1 MREII
6 AKTVISPFR
15 ERSTGYKRFT
25 YNPYRGCQHG
35 CIYCDSRSL
44 CYGIDDFEDVAYK
57 SNAVELLETEMK
69 RKRKKG
75 IIYTGSMSDP
85 YLPAEKELE
94 ITKRSLEVIRDCGFG
109 VQITTKSDLIVRD
122 LDLLKDISKRYC
134 SVVFTLTTTDEMLA
148 NKVEPAAPSPSKR
161 IEAIRVLVDAGI
173 HVGIAMTPILPF
185 IEDKMDNL
193 SAILTAAKDAGA
205 SFVYASTGMTLR
217 DRQREYYYKRLDQ
230 YFPGLTEMYI
240 RTYGE
245 MYSCSSPK
253 TRELRNFIKS
263 RASLLGIKLLAFGE
277 PVVCPDLDSQR
288 TLF

>member
-1 MREII
+1 M
-6 AKTVISPFR
+6 
-15 ERSTGYKRFT
+15 
-25 YNPYRGCQHG
+25 
-35 CIYCDSRSL
+35 

-94 ITKRSLEVIRDCGFG
+94 ITKRSLEVILDCGFG
-109 VQITTKSDLIVRD
+109 LQITTKSDLIARD
-122 LDLLKDISKRYC
+122 LHLLKDISKRYC
-134 SVVFTLTTTDEMLA
+134 SVVFTLTTTDDVLA
-148 NKVEPAAPSPSKR
+148 EKVEPAAPSPSRR
-161 IEAIRVLVDAGI
+161 IEAIRVLVDEGI

-185 IEDKMDNL
+185 VEDDIDNL
-193 SAILTAAKDAGA
+193 SAILAAANDAGA

-217 DRQREYYYKRLDQ
+217 DRQREYYYNRLDQ
-230 YFPGLTEMYI
+230 YFPGLTEMYR

-245 MYSCSSPK
+245 TYSCSSPK
-253 TRELRNFIKS
+253 THELKNFIKTKTN
-263 RASLLGIKLLAFGE
+263 LLGMKLLAFGE

-288 TLF
+288 MLF